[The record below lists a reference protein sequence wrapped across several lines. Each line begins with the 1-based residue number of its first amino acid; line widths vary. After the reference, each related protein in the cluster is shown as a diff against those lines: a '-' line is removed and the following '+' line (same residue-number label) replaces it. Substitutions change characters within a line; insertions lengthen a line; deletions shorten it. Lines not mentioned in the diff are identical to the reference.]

1 MSNEE
6 SRTFEDKPAVR
17 EPTPL
22 LVGLVGPSGTGKTMS
37 ALRLATGIQ
46 RVVGGEIF
54 YIDTENRRSLH
65 YAESFNFRH
74 VHFGAPFG
82 SLAYLAAIEHCI
94 AKGARTIVV
103 DSMSH
108 EHEGPGGVLEQHATE
123 TTRLAKA
130 WKVSEDAAQM
140 SAWAKPKAARRR
152 MINTVLQMNCNM
164 LFCFRAKEKLLIKA
178 REKPVD
184 LGFMPL
190 AGEEF
195 VYEFMARF
203 LLKPGA
209 DGHPTWQSE
218 LAGEVAIMKLP
229 APFRAAF
236 KDRVQLSED
245 IGEMMA
251 RWSTVAPG
259 RAAVSASDLAEL
271 YEVCDSAAS
280 LANLETRRA
289 AVWKETGKEDKVR
302 LVAAADAAK
311 ARLATAPAAQVTP

>member
-1 MSNEE
+1 MTTATDV
-6 SRTFEDKPAVR
+6 RTFEDKPAVR

-22 LVGLVGPSGTGKTMS
+22 LLGIVGPSGTGKTYS
-37 ALRLATGIQ
+37 ALRLAAGIQ
-46 RVVGGEIF
+46 RVVGGEVF
-54 YIDTENRRSLH
+54 FVDTENRRSLH
-65 YAESFNFRH
+65 YAETFRFRH

-108 EHEGPGGVLEQHATE
+108 EHEGPGGVLEQHTAE
-123 TTRLAKA
+123 TAALAKR
-130 WKVSEDAAQM
+130 WKCSEDAAQM

-164 LFCFRAKEKLLIKA
+164 VFCFRAKEKLLIKQGQ
-178 REKPVD
+178 KPVD

-209 DGHPTWQSE
+209 DGHPTWTSD
-218 LAGEVAIMKLP
+218 LAGEVQIMKLP
-229 APFRAAF
+229 EPFRPAF
-236 KDRVQLSED
+236 RERVQLSED
-245 IGEMMA
+245 IGEAMA
-251 RWSTVAPG
+251 RWSAVAPG
-259 RAAVSASDLAEL
+259 RPAVNAGDLAEL
-271 YEVCDSAAS
+271 YAVCDNAAT
-280 LANLETRRA
+280 LANLEARRA
-289 AVWKETGKEDKVR
+289 AVWKEVGKDDKVR

-311 ARLATAPAAQVTP
+311 ARIAATGT